1 MNVAESFELNTS
13 ALNAAQCFI
22 AGVECEIE
30 SVRSQHDFPHF
41 HATQDGSLRNNGI
54 EFISVP
60 LPKVELLT
68 SFNNLHASI
77 EFYERDIAFSPRTS
91 THVHINCRSLSTEQ
105 VKTLVLLYALY
116 EEFFFAMTSPDR
128 RTNIHCVPL
137 TETYLPVHYHRS
149 INHLV
154 QRWHKYTAL
163 NILPLAKLGTVEF
176 RHLQGTGDINL
187 FSEWVNTL
195 ETLWKMCQRYVITDD
210 FLLDPKRLKDLWKEL
225 FQQSPRVLAL
235 DPAFEQVIGNS
246 LLDVKLAF
254 NKNATK
260 KD

>member
-1 MNVAESFELNTS
+1 MNIAESFELNAS
-13 ALNAAQCFI
+13 VLNAAQSFI

-30 SVRSQHDFPHF
+30 SVRSQHDFPNF

-60 LPKVELLT
+60 LTKMDLLT

-77 EFYERDIAFSPRTS
+77 EFYDREVAFSPRTS
-91 THVHINCRSLSTEQ
+91 THVHINCRALSTEQ
-105 VKTLVLLYALY
+105 VRTLILLYALF
-116 EEFFFAMTSPDR
+116 EESFFAMTAPDR

-154 QRWHKYTAL
+154 NRWHKYTAL
-163 NILPLAKLGTVEF
+163 NIVPLAKLGTVEF
-176 RHLQGTGDINL
+176 RHLQGTGDPQL
-187 FSEWVNTL
+187 FGEWVNTL

-210 FLLDPKRLKDLWKEL
+210 FLLDAKRLKDVWQEL
-225 FQQSPRVLAL
+225 FQHSPRVLSLA
-235 DPAFEQVIGNS
+235 PAFEQLISNS
-246 LLDVKLAF
+246 LIDVKLAF
-254 NKNATK
+254 NKNA
-260 KD
+260 KDKE